1 MNRGESA
8 LRRQLGLA
16 AVAAIVIGNVLGS
29 GIFFVPAE
37 LAGAASRSWQIYL
50 LWSLSG
56 FIVLCGALTLAELST
71 LIPRSGASYHI
82 IREAYGPFLG
92 FLKIWVE
99 MWISGPGSVAGIAML
114 FGEFLVRLLPNAT
127 LSPVFWAVMAIV
139 FFTVINI
146 CGVRWGGL
154 TQILLT
160 GTKIVALLILIAGSI
175 LLFHPT
181 GFVAVS
187 TVRGADFWGFVN
199 VLGVGIAAVMYT
211 YDGWIDVTH
220 VSGEVVNPRRNLPWG
235 LAGGV
240 LAVIG
245 FYLLANYAYLRVLS
259 LEEMRKSSDLIA
271 TRVASEIFGSAGSIF
286 ITILITISIFGA
298 MGGLIMTLPRLFF
311 AGGLQFDQQLQADHP
326 LHRFFHALS
335 WIWPRTSVPV
345 GAVLFSATIS
355 IVAVLFFQSFSRIVT
370 FFLIPFQAVNILMVA
385 SIFRLRKLYPL
396 SIGYR
401 TPGYPVTPLLFIS
414 VVTLFLISNIV
425 YKPWD
430 SFIGIILMATG
441 APIYLWMKRGLKPIS
456 KIQEGQPV

>member
-1 MNRGESA
+1 MNTGESA
-8 LRRQLGLA
+8 LRRELGLA

-50 LWSLSG
+50 LWSLCG
-56 FIVLCGALTLAELST
+56 VIILCGALTLAELGSF
-71 LIPRSGASYHI
+71 IPRSGASYHI
-82 IREAYGPFLG
+82 IREAYGPFWG

-99 MWISGPGSVAGIAML
+99 MWISGPGSVAGVAML

-127 LSPVFWAVMAIV
+127 HSPVVWAILAIL

-160 GTKIVALLILIAGSI
+160 GTKIAAMIILIAGSI
-175 LLFHPT
+175 FLFHPT
-181 GFVAVS
+181 GTVAVS
-187 TVRGADFWGFVN
+187 TVRGVDLWGFVN
-199 VLGVGIAAVMYT
+199 LIGVGIAAVMYT

-220 VSGEVVNPRRNLPWG
+220 VAGEVANPRRNLPWG

-245 FYLLANYAYLRVLS
+245 FYLLANYAFLRVLS

-271 TRVASEIFGSAGSIF
+271 TRVASEIFGSSGSLF
-286 ITILITISIFGA
+286 ITILITVSIFGA
-298 MGGLIMTLPRLFF
+298 MGGLVMTLPRLFF
-311 AGGLQFDQQLQADHP
+311 AGALQYDQHLQADHP
-326 LHRFFHALS
+326 LHRFFRALA

-385 SIFRLRKLYPL
+385 SIFRLRKRYPDAR
-396 SIGYR
+396 GYR
-401 TPGYPVTPLLFIS
+401 TIGYPVTPLLFVG
-414 VVTLFLISNIV
+414 VVTLFLISNIL

-430 SFIGIILMATG
+430 SLIGILLMATG
-441 APIYLWMKRGLKPIS
+441 APVYFWMKGGLKS
-456 KIQEGQPV
+456 QEDQLL